1 MPHTA
6 DSAIRNV
13 VEATAMM
20 ETRMDYLSK
29 ADPAAGAA
37 QQACTAGRRA
47 FGPVVFAL
55 AAVLPMTAFAQAWP
69 VKPVRWVVP
78 FSSGGVAD
86 IPARIIGQKLSE
98 TLGQQIVIENRPG
111 AGGTLGSEAV
121 ARAQPD
127 GYSWLVVSNTN
138 VINAALYGK
147 LSYDPVKDFT
157 PVIHFASTPNVLV
170 VHPAFPA
177 KSVKELIEVA
187 RKRPKQIFYASSGNG
202 SSQHLFAEL
211 FESSAK
217 IEMEHVPFKGS
228 GPAIAALLGGEVSMS
243 FTGMSAVLPFIR
255 TGKLRALGVTTSR
268 RNASLP
274 DVPAIGEQLPGY
286 DATLWLGL
294 LAPANTPREI
304 VARMNAEIVKALK
317 DPAVRKPLV
326 EGGND
331 VIGGTPEE
339 FGKLFN
345 AELVK
350 WAQIVKS
357 VGAKID

>member
-47 FGPVVFAL
+47 FGPVAFAL

-69 VKPVRWVVP
+69 AKPVRWVVP

-228 GPAIAALLGGEVSMS
+228 VPAIAALLGGEVSMS

-304 VARMNAEIVKALK
+304 VARMNAEIVKALN

>member
-1 MPHTA
+1 MDKHPRIDLPAQPHA
-6 DSAIRNV
+6 RAF
-13 VEATAMM
+13 
-20 ETRMDYLSK
+20 TRRI
-29 ADPAAGAA
+29 AAGAA
-37 QQACTAGRRA
+37 G
-47 FGPVVFAL
+47 
-55 AAVLPMTAFAQAWP
+55 AAIAVAASAPAFAQAWP
-69 VKPVRWVVP
+69 AKPVRWVVP
-78 FSSGGVAD
+78 FSAGGVAD
-86 IPARIIGQKLSE
+86 IPARIIGQRLSE
-98 TLGQQIVIENRPG
+98 SLGQQIVIENRPG

-147 LSYDPVKDFT
+147 LPYDPVKDFT

-170 VHPAFPA
+170 VHPSFPA
-177 KSVKELIEVA
+177 KSVKELIDVA

-211 FESSAK
+211 FESLAK
-217 IEMEHVPFKGS
+217 IDMEHVPFKGS
-228 GPAIAALLGGEVSMS
+228 GPAIAALVGGEVSMS

-255 TGKLRALGVTTSR
+255 AGKLRALGVTTAK
-268 RNASLP
+268 RNAALP
-274 DVPAIGEQLPGY
+274 DVPAIAEQLPGY

-294 LAPANTPREI
+294 LAPANTPRDI
-304 VARMNAEIVKALK
+304 VGRMNAEVAKVLR
-317 DPAVRKPLV
+317 DPSVRRLLV
-326 EGGND
+326 DGGND
-331 VIGGTPEE
+331 VIGGSPEE

-350 WAQIVKS
+350 WAQIVKA

>member
-47 FGPVVFAL
+47 FGPVAFAL

-69 VKPVRWVVP
+69 AKPVRWVVP

-157 PVIHFASTPNVLV
+157 PVIHFASTPNALV

-228 GPAIAALLGGEVSMS
+228 GQAM
-243 FTGMSAVLPFIR
+243 PFIR

>member
-1 MPHTA
+1 
-6 DSAIRNV
+6 
-13 VEATAMM
+13 
-20 ETRMDYLSK
+20 MDTHPRIDRPASPAARVINRRL
-29 ADPAAGAA
+29 AAGAA
-37 QQACTAGRRA
+37 GA
-47 FGPVVFAL
+47 AL
-55 AAVLPMTAFAQAWP
+55 AAAACLPAFAQAWP
-69 VKPVRWVVP
+69 AKPVRWVVP
-78 FSSGGVAD
+78 FSAGGVAD
-86 IPARIIGQKLSE
+86 IPARIIGQRLSE
-98 TLGQQIVIENRPG
+98 SLGQQVVIENRPG

-147 LSYDPVKDFT
+147 LPYDPVKDFT

-170 VHPAFPA
+170 VHPSFPA
-177 KSVKELIEVA
+177 KTVKELIDVA

-211 FESSAK
+211 FESLAK
-217 IEMEHVPFKGS
+217 TDMEHVPFKGS
-228 GPAIAALLGGEVSMS
+228 GPAIAALVGGEVSMS

-255 TGKLRALGVTTSR
+255 SGKLRALGVTTAK
-268 RNASLP
+268 RNAALP
-274 DVPAIGEQLPGY
+274 DVPAIAEQLPGY

-294 LAPANTPREI
+294 LAPASTPRDI
-304 VARMNAEIVKALK
+304 VGRMNAEVAKVLR
-317 DPAVRKPLV
+317 DPTVRKLLV
-326 EGGND
+326 DGGND
-331 VIGGTPEE
+331 VIGGSPEE

-350 WAQIVKS
+350 WAQIVKA

>member
-1 MPHTA
+1 
-6 DSAIRNV
+6 
-13 VEATAMM
+13 MM

-29 ADPAAGAA
+29 ADPQGGAA

-47 FGPVVFAL
+47 FGPMALAL
-55 AAVLPMTAFAQAWP
+55 AAVLPMTASAQAWP

-255 TGKLRALGVTTSR
+255 TGKLRALGVTTPR

>member
-1 MPHTA
+1 
-6 DSAIRNV
+6 V
-13 VEATAMM
+13 
-20 ETRMDYLSK
+20 
-29 ADPAAGAA
+29 
-37 QQACTAGRRA
+37 
-47 FGPVVFAL
+47 
-55 AAVLPMTAFAQAWP
+55 
-69 VKPVRWVVP
+69 
-78 FSSGGVAD
+78 
-86 IPARIIGQKLSE
+86 
-98 TLGQQIVIENRPG
+98 VIENRPG

-147 LSYDPVKDFT
+147 LPYDPVKDFT

-170 VHPAFPA
+170 VHPSFPA
-177 KSVKELIEVA
+177 KTVKELIDVA

-211 FESSAK
+211 FESLAK
-217 IEMEHVPFKGS
+217 TDMEHVPFKGS
-228 GPAIAALLGGEVSMS
+228 GPAIAALVGGEVSMS

-255 TGKLRALGVTTSR
+255 SGKLRALGVTTAK
-268 RNASLP
+268 RNAALP
-274 DVPAIGEQLPGY
+274 DVPAIAEQLPGY

-294 LAPANTPREI
+294 LAPASTPRDI
-304 VARMNAEIVKALK
+304 VGRMNAEVAKVLR
-317 DPAVRKPLV
+317 DPTVRKLLV
-326 EGGND
+326 DGGND
-331 VIGGTPEE
+331 VIGGSPEE

-350 WAQIVKS
+350 WAQIVKA

>member
-47 FGPVVFAL
+47 FGPVAFAL

-69 VKPVRWVVP
+69 AKPVRWVVP

-304 VARMNAEIVKALK
+304 VARMNAEIVKALT
-317 DPAVRKPLV
+317 DPAGRMPLV

>member
-1 MPHTA
+1 
-6 DSAIRNV
+6 
-13 VEATAMM
+13 MM

-47 FGPVVFAL
+47 FGPVAFAL

-69 VKPVRWVVP
+69 AKPVRWVVP

-304 VARMNAEIVKALK
+304 VARMNAEIVKALN

-350 WAQIVKS
+350 WAQIVTS

>member
-1 MPHTA
+1 MDKHGQMGRPTQVARPGRTA
-6 DSAIRNV
+6 R
-13 VEATAMM
+13 
-20 ETRMDYLSK
+20 R
-29 ADPAAGAA
+29 AAGAA
-37 QQACTAGRRA
+37 G
-47 FGPVVFAL
+47 VAL
-55 AAVLPMTAFAQAWP
+55 AAAFCTPAFAQAWP
-69 VKPVRWVVP
+69 AKPVRWVVP

-111 AGGTLGSEAV
+111 AGGTLGSDAV
-121 ARAQPD
+121 ARATPD

-138 VINAALYGK
+138 VINAALYTK
-147 LSYDPVKDFT
+147 LPYDPVKDFT

-170 VHPAFPA
+170 VHPSFPA
-177 KSVKELIEVA
+177 KTVKDLIDVA

-211 FESSAK
+211 FESLAK
-217 IEMEHVPFKGS
+217 TDMEHVPFKGS
-228 GPAIAALLGGEVSMS
+228 GPAIAALVGGEVSMS

-255 TGKLRALGVTTSR
+255 SGKLRALGVTTAK
-268 RNASLP
+268 RNAALP

-286 DATLWLGL
+286 EATLWLGL
-294 LAPANTPREI
+294 LAPANTPRDI
-304 VARMNAEIVKALK
+304 VGRMNAEIAKVLK
-317 DPAVRKPLV
+317 DPAVRKLLV
-326 EGGND
+326 DGGND
-331 VIGGTPEE
+331 VVGGSPEE

-350 WAQIVKS
+350 WAQIVKA

>member
-47 FGPVVFAL
+47 FGPVAFAL

-69 VKPVRWVVP
+69 AKPVRWVVP

-274 DVPAIGEQLPGY
+274 DLPAIGEQLPGY

-304 VARMNAEIVKALK
+304 VARMNAEIVKALN

>member
-1 MPHTA
+1 
-6 DSAIRNV
+6 
-13 VEATAMM
+13 M
-20 ETRMDYLSK
+20 ETGMDKHPRIDLP
-29 ADPAAGAA
+29 AQPHARAFTRRIAAGAA
-37 QQACTAGRRA
+37 G
-47 FGPVVFAL
+47 
-55 AAVLPMTAFAQAWP
+55 AAIAVAASAPAFAQAWP
-69 VKPVRWVVP
+69 AKPVRWVVP
-78 FSSGGVAD
+78 FSAGGVAD
-86 IPARIIGQKLSE
+86 IPARIIGQRLSE
-98 TLGQQIVIENRPG
+98 SLGQQIVIENRPG

-147 LSYDPVKDFT
+147 LPYDPVKDFT

-170 VHPAFPA
+170 VHPSFPA
-177 KSVKELIEVA
+177 KSVKELIDVA

-211 FESSAK
+211 FESLAK
-217 IEMEHVPFKGS
+217 IDMEHVPFKGS
-228 GPAIAALLGGEVSMS
+228 GPAIAALVGGEVSMS

-255 TGKLRALGVTTSR
+255 AGKLRALGVTTAK
-268 RNASLP
+268 RNAALP
-274 DVPAIGEQLPGY
+274 DVPAIAEQLPGY

-294 LAPANTPREI
+294 LAPANTPRDI
-304 VARMNAEIVKALK
+304 VGRMNAEVAKVLR
-317 DPAVRKPLV
+317 DPSVRRLLV
-326 EGGND
+326 DGGND
-331 VIGGTPEE
+331 VIGGSPEE

-350 WAQIVKS
+350 WAQIVKA